1 MEKYRKKLTVK
12 DLATIG
18 IFCAIMVVVFI
29 TFSMIT
35 GASLFFNMILNAVFT
50 GFILSPFF
58 VYLCMK
64 VAKPG
69 ICFIYNAIHAI
80 MAGLLMG
87 PFMIPWFIGGAIIAE
102 LSMIGDNT
110 YKNIT
115 RVTTA
120 WIITS
125 LVRAMHGMSEI
136 WFFKDAF
143 IKTGVSPEQLA
154 IQTQYYTSVKW
165 VLISCGLTV
174 VAAACGCMLSNKIME
189 KHFKKSG
196 AIR

>member
-1 MEKYRKKLTVK
+1 MEESSKKLTVK

-18 IFCAIMVVVFI
+18 IFCAIMIVVFI
-29 TFSMIT
+29 AFSMIT

-50 GFILSPFF
+50 ALILSPFF

-87 PFMIPWFIGGAIIAE
+87 PFLIPWFIGGGIIAE
-102 LSMIGDNT
+102 AFMIGNNK
-110 YKNIT
+110 YKNIK
-115 RVTTA
+115 RVTIA
-120 WIITS
+120 WVITS

-143 IKTGVSPEQLA
+143 IKSGVSPEQIA
-154 IQTQYYTSVKW
+154 VQAQYYTSPKW

-174 VAAACGCMLSNKIME
+174 MAAVCGCMLSNKIME
-189 KHFKKSG
+189 KYFKKSG

>member
-1 MEKYRKKLTVK
+1 MGEYSNKLRVK
-12 DLATIG
+12 DLAMIG

-50 GFILSPFF
+50 ALILSPFF

-69 ICFIYNAIHAI
+69 ICLIYNTIHAI
-80 MAGLLMG
+80 MAGLFMG
-87 PFMIPWFIGGAIIAE
+87 PFMIPWFLGGGIIAE
-102 LSMIGDNT
+102 LSMKGKDT

-115 RVTTA
+115 RVTIA

-136 WFFKDAF
+136 WFFKEAF
-143 IKTGVSPEQLA
+143 IKTGVSPEQVA
-154 IQTQYYTSVKW
+154 VQTQYYTSVKW

-174 VAAACGCMLSNKIME
+174 VAAVLGCMISNKIMK
-189 KHFKKSG
+189 KHFRKNEVT
-196 AIR
+196 R